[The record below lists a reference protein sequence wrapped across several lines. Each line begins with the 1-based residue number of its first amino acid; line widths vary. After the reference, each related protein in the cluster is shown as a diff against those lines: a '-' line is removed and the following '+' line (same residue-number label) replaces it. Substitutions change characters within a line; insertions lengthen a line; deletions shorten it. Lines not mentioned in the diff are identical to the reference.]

1 MLYVLHVIAPLIALD
16 PSLSSA
22 SVQSAAMP
30 RHAQS
35 WTNTFC
41 HVHDPPAPALCQTR
55 PATFRIDPDMG
66 RASFKGRTSPIAAR
80 ARRDWLSSSW
90 LGVASQHER
99 SSSSAD
105 THFGGKE
112 TSESYRCAHPTCGT
126 CPLRCDAWHRS
137 RDACDVVGHNV
148 LDACAHAQGAGARS
162 DTLQAVQGIRRA
174 RVTCSRS
181 AAEGGGSARFR
192 QNRRWRI
199 GWRTCYH
206 WRMAGEGMKRR
217 AQQSARTCPMH
228 RPRGSSDACI
238 SAAQSN
244 G

>member
-80 ARRDWLSSSW
+80 ARRGWLSSSW

-174 RVTCSRS
+174 RVTCARS
-181 AAEGGGSARFR
+181 AAEGGGGPPGFGRTGDGASDGGLVTTG
-192 QNRRWRI
+192 
-199 GWRTCYH
+199 GWR
-206 WRMAGEGMKRR
+206 G
-217 AQQSARTCPMH
+217 
-228 RPRGSSDACI
+228 RG
-238 SAAQSN
+238 
-244 G
+244 